1 MKKATTK
8 SAKIQDDDMFPEYDF
23 SGAVR
28 GKSYK
33 PLHKGYSV
41 KIHKEDGSTV
51 VKHYKLLDG
60 AIIEYYP

>member
-1 MKKATTK
+1 MKKATTNSLK
-8 SAKIQDDDMFPEYDF
+8 AEDDDMLAEYDF

-41 KIHKEDGSTV
+41 TIHKEDGRDEFFMLAKCSAPA
-51 VKHYKLLDG
+51 L
-60 AIIEYYP
+60 